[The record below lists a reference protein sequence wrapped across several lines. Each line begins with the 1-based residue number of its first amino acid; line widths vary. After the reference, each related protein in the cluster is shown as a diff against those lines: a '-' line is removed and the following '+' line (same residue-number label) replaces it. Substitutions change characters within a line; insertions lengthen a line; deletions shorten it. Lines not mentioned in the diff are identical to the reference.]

1 MEEVLKM
8 TIKGLK
14 PSPFSISEDLRD
26 HIETSKEV
34 LQIYLDMLNITKQNQ
49 IDKKIGDLIFEIIE
63 AKTNESEHR
72 NIALNADS
80 DDEGSNDG
88 RELYE
93 DYHLIVTDLERLLSI
108 AELA

>member
-8 TIKGLK
+8 TIKGLT

-26 HIETSKEV
+26 HIEISKVV
-34 LQIYLDMLNITKQNQ
+34 LQNYFEMLNITKQNQ
-49 IDKKIGDLIFEIIE
+49 IDKKIGDLISAIIE

-72 NIALNADS
+72 NVALNADS

-88 RELYE
+88 YEMYE
-93 DYHLIVTDLERLLSI
+93 DYHLRVTDLERLLSI